1 MAFRHGRTDDPDN
14 PGNNSR
20 TRILERLL
28 IQHAEEGIELIELR
42 RQKGKCGYVPT
53 PHYWRNED
61 GGDDLSD
68 EDGTF
73 LLIGGMA
80 PIDLATEIVDT
91 AREYTAETGEH
102 RNYRVV
108 AYRVA
113 PQGPEDP
120 GEEAFHVGL
129 PASMFSAPEEN
140 QRSDASMEQH
150 EVMMSFLQ
158 QAARQNDT
166 QFRMTMDVLRQFPAI
181 VAKTTGLVEQLGDQ
195 LGGDRNDNA
204 HHVATVLQYQAE
216 REQRWMEHDRAKQR
230 HGNRSDLL
238 ARSIDIAGPDLM
250 QLVRE
255 IVRRMKAD
263 TNEGP
268 TVDTTAT
275 EPGQSPS
282 SSESPRSG
290 SEPNESPPQP
300 GSALAAELDAVFEAV
315 PDGGLGKAE
324 ALLTKDEW
332 RVIESARQAPSD
344 EEFLALFG
352 RLHDLLLERGRSQLQ
367 ALEGRLLLA
376 LGPDAALALK
386 SFLEQVKA
394 HQARTG

>member
-1 MAFRHGRTDDPDN
+1 MAFRHGRTDDPSN

-42 RQKGKCGYVPT
+42 VQKGKSGYVPT
-53 PHYWRNED
+53 PHYWRNEGD
-61 GGDDLSD
+61 GDDLSD

-91 AREYTAETGEH
+91 AREYADETGEH

-120 GEEAFHVGL
+120 GEEAFRVGL
-129 PASMFSAPEEN
+129 PASMFSPPEEI

-150 EVMMSFLQ
+150 EVMMNFLQ
-158 QAARQNDT
+158 QMARQNDT
-166 QFRMTMDVLRQFPAI
+166 QFRMTMDVLRQFPTI
-181 VAKTTGLVEQLGDQ
+181 VSKTTSLVEQLGDQ
-195 LGGDRNDNA
+195 LGGDRDNNA
-204 HHVATVLQYQAE
+204 QHVATVLQYQAE

-255 IVRRMKAD
+255 IVRRMKEG

-275 EPGQSPS
+275 EPGESPS
-282 SSESPRSG
+282 SG
-290 SEPNESPPQP
+290 SKPGESPPQP

-324 ALLTKDEW
+324 TLLTKDEW
-332 RVIESARQAPSD
+332 RVIESARRAPSD
-344 EEFLALFG
+344 AEFLALFG
-352 RLHDLLLERGRSQLQ
+352 RLHDLLLERGRPDLQ